1 MNQQIAPI
9 KLTPLYAVAEKLG
22 AHFSDF
28 RGWQLAESFS
38 NIAEEL
44 DAARQSIVLADQSP
58 GGKLYVEGGEAESVI
73 EPALGV
79 SNLTVGS
86 GVQVN
91 GFYLYRLRHDL
102 YFANT
107 PPDVQ
112 VQVLEDLQARA
123 RESGK
128 FVTVTDATHGLAEIR
143 IIGRASR
150 DLLSKLCGL
159 DFSSLGFPNH
169 AVRQSSVAKIKQL
182 IVRRDIED
190 LPAYSL
196 LGAAS
201 FSTYLWDTIMDAGLE
216 WDIRPV
222 GNATI
227 RNLDNL

>member
-1 MNQQIAPI
+1 MIQRITPI

-22 AHFSDF
+22 AHFADL
-28 RGWQLAESFS
+28 RGWQLAEGFS
-38 NIAEEL
+38 NITEEL
-44 DAARQSIVLADQSP
+44 VAARHSVVLADQSP
-58 GGKLYVEGGEAESVI
+58 GGKLYVEGHESESVVQS
-73 EPALGV
+73 ALGV

-86 GVQVN
+86 GMRVN
-91 GFYLYRLRHDL
+91 GFYLYRLRLDL

-107 PPDVQ
+107 PPDIEVQ
-112 VQVLEDLQARA
+112 VMEDLQTRA

-128 FVTVTDATHGLAEIR
+128 YVTVTDVTHGLGELR
-143 IIGRASR
+143 IVGSASR

-159 DFSSLGFPNH
+159 DFSSSGFPNH

-201 FSTYLWDTIMDAGLE
+201 FGTYLWDTIMHAGHE
-216 WDIRPV
+216 WHIRPV
-222 GNATI
+222 GHAAL
-227 RNLDNL
+227 RNLENL